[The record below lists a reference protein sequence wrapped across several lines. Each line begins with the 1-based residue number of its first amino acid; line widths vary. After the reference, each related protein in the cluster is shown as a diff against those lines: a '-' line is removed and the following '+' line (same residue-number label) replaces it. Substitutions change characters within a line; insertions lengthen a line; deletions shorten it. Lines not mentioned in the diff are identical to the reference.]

1 MLLASLLLNRLIM
14 PKTVLFYRDFRAFSG
29 GHLKVSD
36 YFSHVRS
43 SPACRAAIY
52 MAPQSLAD
60 HPWKDDS
67 GIVTDFAPEKADVL
81 VLGGTDW
88 DAMPDGIEDKV
99 PVVNIIQHLRHADP
113 ADERHA
119 FLKRKAHRI
128 CVSQEVADALI
139 ADGSSNGPIHTIA
152 NGIDLAA
159 IPDVKSKTVDVFI
172 AGLKA
177 KDLAKAVAARLSG
190 LKLTIDCLTA
200 PVPRAEFL
208 RRMAAARI
216 AVTLPHA
223 TEGFFLPALEAM
235 AAGCSVVCTDAGG
248 NRSFCIDGETCLVPE
263 ARPEAIEAAIRRL
276 LGDDDLCRRLSKSGK
291 AMAQSHGLAAER
303 KAVLAILN
311 GISPRNII
319 LTGLPRSG
327 STLTC
332 NLLNSIQNVVALHE
346 PITPQELAGT
356 ATDDFIRRIVAFFD
370 RQRHRILTEGR
381 ATSKAAE
388 GKVPQNPLGDERHD
402 GKRKPVLNSR
412 EIIVSNVDRR
422 AFDLCIKQPAMFTAR
437 LPELV
442 EVFDCYAT
450 VRNPLSVLLSWRDS
464 GMAVAD
470 GRAPAAEAADADLAA
485 KLDAAPDVLD
495 RQLILLDYFCAR
507 YRDYLPGR
515 TIRYEDVVASGGA
528 ALSAIVPAAAKL
540 GEPFS
545 SRNKL
550 NLERDPD
557 ARRIAKVLLAHD
569 NSCWAFYKK
578 SDVEALLES

>member
-1 MLLASLLLNRLIM
+1 M
-14 PKTVLFYRDFRAFSG
+14 PKTILFYRDYRAFSG

-43 SPACRAAIY
+43 SAVYRAMIY
-52 MAPQSLAD
+52 MSPQSRAD
-60 HPWKDDS
+60 HPWQDDS
-67 GIVTDFAPEKADVL
+67 GIAPDFEPEKADIL

-88 DAMPDGIEDKV
+88 KDMPDGIEDKV
-99 PVVNIIQHLRHADP
+99 PVLNIIQHLRHADP

-128 CVSQEVADALI
+128 CVSQEVADALM
-139 ADGSSNGPIHTIA
+139 ADGGCNGPIHAVA
-152 NGIDLAA
+152 NGIDVAA
-159 IPDVKSKTVDVFI
+159 IPDVPAKTVEVFI

-177 KDLAKAVAARLSG
+177 KELAKAVAARLSG
-190 LKLTIDCLTA
+190 LKIAIDCLTA

-223 TEGFFLPALEAM
+223 TEGFYLPALEAM
-235 AAGCSVVCTDAGG
+235 AAGCAVVCTDAGG
-248 NRSFCIDGETCLVPE
+248 NRGFCIAGETCLCPE
-263 ARPEAIEAAIRRL
+263 AKPEAITSAVRSL
-276 LGDDDLCRRLSKSGK
+276 LDDDELCQRLSENGK
-291 AMAQSHGLAAER
+291 AMAQSYGLAAER
-303 KAVLAILN
+303 KAVLSILN

-356 ATDDFIRRIVAFFD
+356 GTDDFIRRIVAFFD

-388 GKVPQNPLGDERHD
+388 GKVPQNPLGDERQD

-412 EIIVSNVDRR
+412 EIIVGNVDNR

-464 GMAVAD
+464 GMAVAE
-470 GRAPAAEAADADLAA
+470 GRAPAAEAADAGLAA
-485 KLDAAPDVLD
+485 KLDVALDVLD

-528 ALSAIVPAAAKL
+528 ALSTVVPAAAKL
-540 GEPFS
+540 GEAFS

-557 ARRIAKVLLAHD
+557 ARRIAQTLLASD
-569 NSCWAFYKK
+569 NACWAFYQK
-578 SDVEALLES
+578 SDVEALLEP